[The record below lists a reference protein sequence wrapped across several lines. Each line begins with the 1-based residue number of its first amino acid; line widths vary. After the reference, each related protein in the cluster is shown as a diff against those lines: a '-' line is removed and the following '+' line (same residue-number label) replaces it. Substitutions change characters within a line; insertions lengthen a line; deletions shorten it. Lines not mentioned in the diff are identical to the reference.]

1 MSFRHIGTI
10 INDDNA
16 ATLAL
21 AKANNGIRSSVDE
34 NQIFDIDNQAVEGF
48 IITVF
53 EDEEFG
59 GRYAF
64 TYTYDFESAHDLIFA
79 GDALFYDN
87 HKDVNV

>member
-1 MSFRHIGTI
+1 MS
-10 INDDNA
+10 
-16 ATLAL
+16 ATT
-21 AKANNGIRSSVDE
+21 GIRSTVEEDLIFEIDDHVVD
-34 NQIFDIDNQAVEGF
+34 GF
-48 IITVF
+48 MVTVF

-64 TYTYDFESAHDLIFA
+64 TNAYDYSTAHDLIFA

>member
-1 MSFRHIGTI
+1 MC
-10 INDDNA
+10 
-16 ATLAL
+16 ATT
-21 AKANNGIRSSVDE
+21 GIRSSIEEDMIFEIDE
-34 NQIFDIDNQAVEGF
+34 QAVDGF

-64 TYTYDFESAHDLIFA
+64 THAYDFESAHDLIFA
-79 GDALFYDN
+79 GDAFFYDN

>member
-1 MSFRHIGTI
+1 M
-10 INDDNA
+10 A
-16 ATLAL
+16 ATT
-21 AKANNGIRSSVDE
+21 GIRSSVQE
-34 NQIFDIDNQAVEGF
+34 NQLLEADGQAVDGF

-64 TYTYDFESAHDLIFA
+64 TYAYTFESAHDLIFA

>member
-1 MSFRHIGTI
+1 MC
-10 INDDNA
+10 
-16 ATLAL
+16 ATT
-21 AKANNGIRSSVDE
+21 GIRSSVEE
-34 NQIFDIDNQAVEGF
+34 NQTFEVNDQEVDGF

-64 TYTYDFESAHDLIFA
+64 THAYSFQTAHDLIFA